1 MNANEH
7 LPPELNALMETI
19 ATSFEAASE
28 ALPTSAPLA
37 QNGLSLLDLK
47 NVLLLSY
54 LQQLSLLTLSKLDN
68 ASFSIQTPKAQEIVW
83 KLIQDRV
90 HLEKG
95 VFPLETKIG
104 YEVRK
109 LLRAA
114 EDISRSKDEQAE
126 LKPSMSDLPPDSTE
140 TVDKSGVYK
149 PPRIAA
155 TAMSTNRGEDGP
167 RRNRVLEEFISQS
180 ALSAAPSTL
189 PSVGSNVAGIG
200 ARNTYKTSRNKD
212 VEQYEEE
219 NFIRLPANIGKEK
232 QKGRKPKGPT
242 MEGYGGE
249 DWSGLDRIGRGSW
262 NFSKQEGKVEKS
274 RKRHMEDDGPRE
286 DITGKAFEKRKKTL
300 QDRKLKKKRR
310 G

>member
-7 LPPELNALMETI
+7 LPPELKALIETI
-19 ATSFEAASE
+19 TTAFEATSE
-28 ALPTSAPLA
+28 ALPSSAPLA
-37 QNGLSLLDLK
+37 ENGLSLLDLK

-54 LQQLSLLTLSKLDN
+54 LQELSLLTLSKLDN
-68 ASFSIQTPKAQEIVW
+68 ANFSIQMPKAQEIVW

-114 EDISRSKDEQAE
+114 EDASRSKDEQAE
-126 LKPSMSDLPPDSTE
+126 LKPGMSDLPPDSTE
-140 TVDKSGVYK
+140 TADKSGVYK

-155 TAMSTNRGEDGP
+155 TAMPTNRGEDGP

-180 ALSAAPSTL
+180 ALSAAPSAL

-200 ARNTYKTSRNKD
+200 ARNTYKTSRTTD

-219 NFIRLPANIGKEK
+219 NFIRLPANIGRRSRRE
-232 QKGRKPKGPT
+232 GNRKAPRWKD
-242 MEGYGGE
+242 MEVKT
-249 DWSGLDRIGRGSW
+249 GL
-262 NFSKQEGKVEKS
+262 V
-274 RKRHMEDDGPRE
+274 
-286 DITGKAFEKRKKTL
+286 
-300 QDRKLKKKRR
+300 
-310 G
+310 